1 MKLNELI
8 KKCEEELKNCI
19 EQEEVW
25 KKVIRN
31 RIKTINELEKE
42 LHKEKIKLQRLE
54 DQKSVLYLKYFSV
67 TSSYQDIPSH
77 SNERKEPYIDYIA
90 ELEEINDKTG
100 KSLNQE
106 LEEQR
111 NKVRTLEYYI
121 KRKKF
126 DESVDN
132 V

>member
-1 MKLNELI
+1 MIDLVDIDNI
-8 KKCEEELKNCI
+8 
-19 EQEEVW
+19 
-25 KKVIRN
+25 
-31 RIKTINELEKE
+31 TINELEKE
-42 LHKEKIKLQRLE
+42 LHKERIKLQRLE
-54 DQKSVLYLKYFSV
+54 DEKNVLYLKYFSV

-77 SNERKEPYIDYIA
+77 SNERKDPYLDYIA

-126 DESVDN
+126 DESVDKN
-132 V
+132 L

>member
-1 MKLNELI
+1 MIDLVDITNI
-8 KKCEEELKNCI
+8 
-19 EQEEVW
+19 
-25 KKVIRN
+25 
-31 RIKTINELEKE
+31 TINELEKE
-42 LHKEKIKLQRLE
+42 LHKERIKLQRLE

-77 SNERKEPYIDYIA
+77 SNELKDPYLDYIA

-106 LEEQR
+106 LEDQK
-111 NKVRTLEYYI
+111 NKVRMLEYYI

>member
-1 MKLNELI
+1 MIDLVDVANI
-8 KKCEEELKNCI
+8 
-19 EQEEVW
+19 
-25 KKVIRN
+25 
-31 RIKTINELEKE
+31 TINELEKE
-42 LHKEKIKLQRLE
+42 LHKERIKLQSLE
-54 DQKSVLYLKYFSV
+54 DKKSVLYLKYFSV